1 LEIEMLD
8 KHLTTL
14 EIEQYSENELDTA
27 RHAELE
33 QHLAAC
39 PACRARSARDTR
51 MNTALLALPHV
62 QPSRELAA
70 RIGAVTEARVA
81 QEQARRTRVPYI
93 AIATFFAT
101 LLAVWFC
108 LELDLAFQENGVF
121 DFWALFTS
129 YSDWFSADSWDALLA
144 LLEALPLSEI
154 MLTMCA
160 LLTVGVLAQ
169 QLIDSLR
176 PRVWQF
182 K

>member
-1 LEIEMLD
+1 MD
-8 KHLTTL
+8 RHLTPND
-14 EIEQYSENELDTA
+14 IEQYNEKAPEDARRTELD
-27 RHAELE
+27 

-39 PACRARSARDTR
+39 SACRARVTRDTR
-51 MNTALLALPHV
+51 MNTALLDLPHV
-62 QPSRELAA
+62 QPPRELAA
-70 RIGAVTEARVA
+70 RIGAVAEARAA
-81 QEQARRTRVPYI
+81 QEQARRTRAPFI

-108 LELDLAFQENGVF
+108 LELGLAFQENGVF

-129 YSDWFSADSWDALLA
+129 YSDFFSTDSLDALLT
-144 LLEALPLSEI
+144 LIEALPVSEI
-154 MLTMCA
+154 VLTLCA

-176 PRVWQF
+176 PRTWQF

>member
-1 LEIEMLD
+1 MD
-8 KHLTTL
+8 QHLTVN
-14 EIEQYSENELDTA
+14 EIEQYCEKTLEDA
-27 RHAELE
+27 RCVELE

-39 PACRARSARDTR
+39 PACRAHVARDTR
-51 MNTALLALPHV
+51 LSVVLRVLPRV
-62 QPSRELAA
+62 APPRELAA
-70 RIGAVTEARVA
+70 RIGVVAQARA
-81 QEQARRTRVPYI
+81 TQEQARRTRVPYI

-129 YSDWFSADSWDALLA
+129 YADLFSTDSWDALLA
-144 LLEALPLSEI
+144 LIEALPLSEI
-154 MLTMCA
+154 ILTLCA

-176 PRVWQF
+176 PRAWQF

>member
-1 LEIEMLD
+1 MD
-8 KHLTTL
+8 KHLTAD
-14 EIEQYSENELDTA
+14 EIEQYIEKVLEDARRVELD
-27 RHAELE
+27 
-33 QHLAAC
+33 QHLATC
-39 PACRARSARDTR
+39 PACRVLVARDTR
-51 MNTALLALPHV
+51 MNIALRALPYA
-62 QPSRELAA
+62 QPPRELAA
-70 RIGAVTEARVA
+70 HIDAVIEARAA

-93 AIATFFAT
+93 AVATFFST

-108 LELDLAFQENGVF
+108 LELEVAFQENGVF

-129 YSDWFSADSWDALLA
+129 YSDLFSADSWDALLA
-144 LLEALPLSEI
+144 LIEALPLSEI
-154 MLTMCA
+154 ILTMCA

>member
-1 LEIEMLD
+1 MLD

-14 EIEQYSENELDTA
+14 EIEQYIGKAMEDARRVELD
-27 RHAELE
+27 R
-33 QHLAAC
+33 HLAAC
-39 PACRARSARDTR
+39 PACRARVARDTR
-51 MNTALLALPHV
+51 MNLALRALPRV
-62 QPSRELAA
+62 APSRELAA
-70 RIGAVTEARVA
+70 RIGAVVEARTA

-93 AIATFFAT
+93 ASATFFAT

-108 LELDLAFQENGVF
+108 LELGIAFQENGVF

-129 YSDWFSADSWDALLA
+129 YADLFSTDSWDALFA
-144 LLEALPLSEI
+144 LIEALPVSEI
-154 MLTMCA
+154 VLTVCA

-176 PRVWQF
+176 PRAWQF

>member
-1 LEIEMLD
+1 MD
-8 KHLTTL
+8 QHLTAN
-14 EIEQYSENELDTA
+14 EIEQYIEKALEDTRRVELD
-27 RHAELE
+27 
-33 QHLAAC
+33 QHLATC
-39 PACRARSARDTR
+39 PVCRARVARDTR
-51 MNTALLALPHV
+51 MNTALRVLPRV
-62 QPSRELAA
+62 APPRELAA
-70 RIGAVTEARVA
+70 HIGAVVQARA
-81 QEQARRTRVPYI
+81 EQEQARRTRVPYI
-93 AIATFFAT
+93 AIATCLAT

-129 YSDWFSADSWDALLA
+129 YSDWFSADSLDALLA
-144 LLEALPLSEI
+144 LIEALPVSEI
-154 MLTMCA
+154 ILTLCA

>member
-1 LEIEMLD
+1 MD
-8 KHLTTL
+8 KHLTAND
-14 EIEQYSENELDTA
+14 IEQYIEKALEDA
-27 RHAELE
+27 RRAELE

-39 PACRARSARDTR
+39 SACRARVARDTR
-51 MNTALLALPHV
+51 MNIALRALPHA
-62 QPSRELAA
+62 QPPRELAA
-70 RIGAVTEARVA
+70 RIGAVVEARAA

-129 YSDWFSADSWDALLA
+129 YSDWLSADSWDALLA

-154 MLTMCA
+154 ILTLCA